1 MTLTF
6 IGHGYVGLVTACV
19 FANLGNQVFV
29 IGRDPEKLKRLQKG
43 DPIIYEPGLTE
54 MLKNNLKQKR
64 IFFTSSYDQAIPNS
78 EIVFIAVGTPPKKN
92 GETNLDAVY
101 EVARQIARHLGNK
114 YTLVVCK
121 STVPVGTN
129 RQIYQILKKDSPKHA
144 LFDIASCPEFLR
156 EGTAIHDTLYPDR
169 IVIGAESKKAI
180 DLLVNLHQ
188 PLSGKKLIV
197 GIESAEI
204 IKYAANC
211 MLATK
216 ISFANLIAFLCEA
229 SNANVEEVLQGVGL
243 DQRIGHYF
251 LNPGAGYGGSCL
263 PKDVK
268 SFIQTGQSLGVDMTF
283 LKSVEKINE
292 EAGEKIVKKVLKHAP
307 KKMVAIWGLS
317 FKPNTDDIREAP
329 SLKIIDKLLKKS
341 FKINAYDPAAMDNV
355 KKIFDKKIRFFTNPY
370 ETVEKTSLLLIL
382 TEWDEFKQI
391 DLRKVAK
398 LMKNKVIVDGRN
410 IYQPNKMKEMGFIYI
425 SVGRPSTNND
435 LI

>member
-19 FANLGNQVFV
+19 FANLGNQVYV
-29 IGRDPEKLKRLQKG
+29 IGHNHEKLKRLQKG

-54 MLKNNLKQKR
+54 LLQNNLKRKR
-64 IFFTSSYDQAIPNS
+64 IFFTHSYKPAIAKS
-78 EIVFIAVGTPPKKN
+78 DVVFIAVGTPPKKN
-92 GETNLDAVY
+92 GETNLDSVY
-101 EVARQIARHLGNK
+101 EVTRQIAHHLGKK

-129 RQIYQILKKDSPKHA
+129 RKIYEILKKYAPKDA
-144 LFDIASCPEFLR
+144 QFEVASCPEFLR
-156 EGTAIHDTLYPDR
+156 EGTAIHDTLNPDR
-169 IVIGAESKKAI
+169 IIIGAQSKKAI
-180 DLLVNLHQ
+180 DLLVSLHQ
-188 PLSGKKLIV
+188 PLAGKKLIV

-216 ISFANLIAFLCEA
+216 ISFANLISFICEK
-229 SNANVEEVLQGVGL
+229 SGANVEEVLEGVGL
-243 DQRIGHYF
+243 DQRIGRYF

-292 EAGEKIVKKVLKHAP
+292 EAGEKIVKKVLEHAP

-329 SLKIIDKLLKKS
+329 SLKIIDKLLKKG
-341 FKINAYDPAAMDNV
+341 FKINAYDPAAMENV
-355 KKIFDKKIRFFTNPY
+355 KKVFGKRVNFLQNPY
-370 ETVEKTSLLLIL
+370 QAVKNASLLLIL

-391 DLRKVAK
+391 DLQKVAQ
-398 LMKNKVIVDGRN
+398 LMKNKVIIDGRN
-410 IYQPNKMKEMGFIYI
+410 IYQPSEVKEKGFLYI
-425 SVGRPSTNND
+425 SVGRPILD
-435 LI
+435 